1 MTPHPH
7 SSALLSTGL
16 LNHLCHSELTLSME
30 TGRPPVKL
38 SEELALGSAPK
49 AVYDPVQILVQDEG
63 CAIPASMRRDFEAYD
78 PDTAQQMSESAFT
91 TDAQLYN
98 WGNDGWAQ
106 VQTIHHRAGKCNRR
120 FMDESAWCDVV
131 RLVLE
136 LALDAAGVLDM
147 DFALEINNV
156 QSQAL
161 DSTFLPRTTKRGG
174 ISKSV
179 DRKIDFAIA
188 VDTEK
193 GFHLTADP
201 EQVPVSPMTDA
212 YTERVPLVCGLEVK
226 RPGGDVEEAQLHL
239 MVFDA
244 AMLAHLEA
252 LHGPRS
258 SNDPSQS
265 PDPSLL
271 PDLPLPPVIGW
282 TVRGHTWQFYI
293 AWKEPGGE
301 VRVTRPFATTSPAS
315 NASTRDT
322 ASIFILLKILVK
334 LISWFKSHYYP
345 AYQALFER
353 AIKRE
358 MTTASP
364 SDA

>member
-201 EQVPVSPMTDA
+201 EQVPVS
-212 YTERVPLVCGLEVK
+212 
-226 RPGGDVEEAQLHL
+226 
-239 MVFDA
+239 
-244 AMLAHLEA
+244 MLKKLSCTSWC
-252 LHGPRS
+252 LTQPCSRTWKLCM
-258 SNDPSQS
+258 D
-265 PDPSLL
+265 PDP
-271 PDLPLPPVIGW
+271 
-282 TVRGHTWQFYI
+282 
-293 AWKEPGGE
+293 
-301 VRVTRPFATTSPAS
+301 ATTLRNHLIP
-315 NASTRDT
+315 RYCL
-322 ASIFILLKILVK
+322 IFRYHQL
-334 LISWFKSHYYP
+334 
-345 AYQALFER
+345 
-353 AIKRE
+353 
-358 MTTASP
+358 
-364 SDA
+364 